1 MLPPH
6 RKTPDTLIMPEDFE
20 AESSCTSSCDSAA
33 APTSRLLEPDT
44 DATAHF
50 DLVIIGA
57 GPAALAVV
65 SRILESRP
73 AALYTEDEHRHLHFT
88 HRRKPALLPSK
99 VAKTSTSSNRTIS
112 KTLQDDTR
120 RREQKTGKGLWNL
133 KSDDGDLCGCDGRI
147 KILVIDKLGE
157 GFMGLWRRNFSALGI
172 THLRSPMFFH
182 PDASDFDALIAYA
195 NQQGQAGEGTPDQ
208 VIGMIEG
215 RLAAGGKP
223 NTAKGRS
230 CRRRSKDQRSP
241 SLVEAPDVASA
252 HKCETQESRLPDL
265 IEILGVVGKEKSKHK
280 RKQMHNAGAAAATN
294 TKVHVNERDRRD
306 YFTPS
311 SALFDSFT
319 HQLERR
325 YRVQSN
331 EGCLAET
338 WPRVSQFF
346 EHGVDGDIEPSE
358 SSGEESAG
366 PEDSPVT
373 TLKGIVQDLV
383 WFDGSKETIQDD
395 FGNHSP
401 GFLLSLADSPE
412 PQSSRTIIS
421 AKAVV
426 SAVAFGGVPM
436 LPSYLTATP
445 SHSISAPPPP
455 ACGPGWMHSSCL
467 ANLPFPV
474 PPSSS
479 PAHQRRMVV
488 VGGGLTSAQIV
499 VRALENGYDKV
510 ILLTRGHLKSKPFD
524 VDLGWVGRYSNFLK
538 MQFWQN
544 DDVQER
550 LNMLRAARNG
560 GSVTPTY
567 AKLLARLQALGKVE
581 IWTHTTIASADY
593 GSASTADTDN
603 RDNAAG
609 DKRWSLTLRTST
621 DGGKLTSM
629 TSDYLLLATGAK
641 IDFGALPFL
650 RHLQTTHPIRLAGGL
665 PVLTADLEYRRDVP
679 LFVTGAYAGLQIGP
693 AAGNLGGMRDSA
705 DRIANRLLEL
715 LSLPQGVVPGVVSL
729 PETVVPRS
737 TVAGAVKVEEEERR
751 EVDSS
756 QVKTSRKDRVK
767 VGKGSAFT
775 HFNFDV
781 LSIEA

>member
-1 MLPPH
+1 MS
-6 RKTPDTLIMPEDFE
+6 EEFE
-20 AESSCTSSCDSAA
+20 AESSCTSSRDSVPAA
-33 APTSRLLEPDT
+33 ASRLLEPDT
-44 DATAHF
+44 EAAAHF

-99 VAKTSTSSNRTIS
+99 VAKTSTTSNRNIS
-112 KTLQDDTR
+112 RILQDETR
-120 RREQKTGKGLWNL
+120 RREQKTGKGMWNL
-133 KSDDGDLCGCDGRI
+133 KSDDADLCGCDGRI

-208 VIGMIEG
+208 VIELIEH
-215 RLAAGGKP
+215 RLAAGAKP
-223 NTAKGRS
+223 NTAKGRG
-230 CRRRSKDQRSP
+230 CRRRSKGQRSP
-241 SLVEAPDVASA
+241 WHEDSPDKAPARECEA
-252 HKCETQESRLPDL
+252 HETRLPDL

-280 RKQMHNAGAAAATN
+280 RKQLHNAGAAAATN

-319 HQLERR
+319 QQLERR
-325 YRVQSN
+325 YRVQPN
-331 EGCLAET
+331 EGCCAET
-338 WPRVSQFF
+338 WPKVSDFF
-346 EHGVDGDIEPSE
+346 EQDVEQGIGPMEDSGDQ
-358 SSGEESAG
+358 SSGLEG
-366 PEDSPVT
+366 SPVT
-373 TLKGIVQDLV
+373 TLKGFVQDLV
-383 WFDGSKETIQDD
+383 WFDGTKQTIQDD

-401 GFLLSLADSPE
+401 GFLLNLADGPE
-412 PQSSRTIIS
+412 PQSSNTIIS

-436 LPSYLTATP
+436 LPSYVTTTP
-445 SHSISAPPPP
+445 SSSISSTPPP

-474 PPSSS
+474 PSNISR
-479 PAHQRRMVV
+479 AHERRMVV

-499 VRALENGYDKV
+499 IRALENGYDKV

-544 DDVQER
+544 EDVQER

-593 GSASTADTDN
+593 GCTSRSDGDKEADAS
-603 RDNAAG
+603 G
-609 DKRWSLTLRTST
+609 DKRWSLELRTST

-641 IDFGALPFL
+641 IDFGALSFL

-737 TVAGAVKVEEEERR
+737 TAAGAGKIEEAERR
-751 EVDSS
+751 ETDNVQAKS
-756 QVKTSRKDRVK
+756 TRKDRVK
-767 VGKGSAFT
+767 AGKGSAFT